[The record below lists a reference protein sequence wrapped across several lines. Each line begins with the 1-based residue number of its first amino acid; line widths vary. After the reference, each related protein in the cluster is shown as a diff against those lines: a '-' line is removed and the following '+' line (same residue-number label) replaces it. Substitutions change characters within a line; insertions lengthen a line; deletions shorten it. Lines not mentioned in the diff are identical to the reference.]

1 VRALAAIALA
11 AAALAVVGSAPQ
23 ASAAPS
29 IAYRFADARID
40 EASGIA
46 AGVRSPGVDY
56 VQNDS
61 GDTAR
66 FFAVDAAS
74 GATAATVTVPGATNV
89 DWEDLAVA
97 PAPAG
102 SAAAGRSS
110 VWLADIGDNDAV
122 RREIRVY
129 RVDEP
134 RIPAGARDR
143 RVRTGP
149 PDVWRLR
156 YPNGAT
162 NAESFAVTP
171 TGIGYVVTK
180 SPVGGST
187 VYRLPA
193 RPDTARVQTLIRV
206 GSIAFRAHATGIP
219 LGVLGSLAATGAAI
233 SRDGSLLVVRTYAD
247 AYGWPVRN
255 DDIAAALRRAP
266 TRVALP
272 VQPQGEGVAVDG
284 DRLLVDSE
292 GVRTAVYSVPLPASL
307 TRAPPTPTHASTP
320 TPGPVSSSPAA
331 DAAPAA
337 DTSTS
342 HVRLLVGSVG
352 VLLFVAAAVVLLRRR
367 AR

>member
-1 VRALAAIALA
+1 MPALAALA
-11 AAALAVVGSAPQ
+11 ALLVLTSSTPV
-23 ASAAPS
+23 ASAAPAV
-29 IAYRFADARID
+29 AYRFADVRID
-40 EASGIA
+40 EASGIGV
-46 AGVRSPGVDY
+46 GVRSPGVDY

-66 FFAVDAAS
+66 FFAVDVAS
-74 GATAATVTVPGATNV
+74 GATAAMVTVPGATNV

-122 RREIRVY
+122 RKEIRVY

-134 RIPAGARDR
+134 RIPTGARDR
-143 RVRTGP
+143 RVRTGR

-156 YPNGAT
+156 YPTGAT

-171 TGIGYVVTK
+171 TGVGYLVTK
-180 SPVGGST
+180 SPVGGSA

-193 RPDTARVQTLIRV
+193 RPDAARVQTLTRV
-206 GSIAFRAHATGIP
+206 GSITFRPHATGIP
-219 LGVLGSLAATGAAI
+219 LGVLGSLTATGAAI

-247 AYGWPVRN
+247 AFGWRVRDN
-255 DDIAAALRRAP
+255 DIAAALRRAP
-266 TRVALP
+266 VRITLP
-272 VQPQGEGVAVDG
+272 AQPQGEGVAVDG

-292 GVRTAVYSVPLPASL
+292 GVRTAVYSVPLPAAL
-307 TRAPPTPTHASTP
+307 THAPPTPTPSTTTPARSATRASRATP
-320 TPGPVSSSPAA
+320 DRSA
-331 DAAPAA
+331 
-337 DTSTS
+337 S
-342 HVRLLVGSVG
+342 HGWLLVGSAG
-352 VLLFVAAAVVLLRRR
+352 VLLVVAAAVVLVRRR